1 MKFSEEIFVYE
12 WTEYFDNNCNSYY
25 IGGNVQALVD
35 PGLVKYFPRLLDD
48 MAKDGIDRK
57 DIRYIINTH
66 AHADHIEGSSLFNG
80 SDVKIALHEKD
91 VAFYNGAENAM
102 LCRMFGLGVP
112 QIDINMV
119 LQEGELTLGDENFQ
133 ILLVP
138 GHSPGSVGLYWPR
151 TGALFSGDV
160 IFDQNVGRTDFP
172 GGDGNLLKQSITRLS
187 KLGAEY
193 LFPGHMGFVI
203 GRDKVKSNFEMVMRH
218 VFPYI

>member
-1 MKFSEEIFVYE
+1 MKFDDDIFVYE

-25 IGGNVQALVD
+25 IGGSVQALVD
-35 PGLVKYFPRLLDD
+35 PGLAKYFPRLLSE
-48 MAKDGIDRK
+48 MEKDGIKRQ

-80 SDVKIALHEKD
+80 SGVQIALHEKEI
-91 VAFYNGAENAM
+91 AFYNGPENAM

-112 QIDINMV
+112 PIDINLV
-119 LQEGELTLGDENFQ
+119 LQEGEVVLGGETFQ
-133 ILLVP
+133 VLLVP
-138 GHSPGSVGLYWPR
+138 GHSPASIALYQPR

-187 KLGAEY
+187 ELDAEY
-193 LFPGHMGFVI
+193 LLPGHMGMVL
-203 GRDKVKSNFEMVMRH
+203 GRERVKNNFEMVAQY